1 MLGQWRG
8 YGNQGGYCIE
18 FDCRRLSE
26 MLVKEASSFLNIGT
40 QLSDVVYSDD
50 EQRYEQEF
58 DSELEAIEA
67 FLRDSF
73 IMRVQ
78 NPDIEPDTGLFLTS
92 FIRCLACFKHRAFK
106 EEKEVRLV
114 WTSVKQ
120 KEKETEEQ
128 EPGSKSVMNIKQKR
142 TLFRG
147 KDQSIPYISI
157 FDDTRERLPV
167 SRIIVGPQRDQD
179 EKANVISEEFKGL
192 GIPIDRSDIPFSGRE
207 A

>member
-1 MLGQWRG
+1 
-8 YGNQGGYCIE
+8 
-18 FDCRRLSE
+18 

-106 EEKEVRLV
+106 EEKEVRL
-114 WTSVKQ
+114 
-120 KEKETEEQ
+120 
-128 EPGSKSVMNIKQKR
+128 G
-142 TLFRG
+142 
-147 KDQSIPYISI
+147 
-157 FDDTRERLPV
+157 
-167 SRIIVGPQRDQD
+167 
-179 EKANVISEEFKGL
+179 AC
-192 GIPIDRSDIPFSGRE
+192 PFSRSTDLFLE
-207 A
+207 DSVSASAHSE